1 MATSLGSLIGLEI
14 RKHLLDPSDN
24 DDLMVSVCNNDFPE
38 FRNFNSFVFL
48 FFLYFFFFSCILKY
62 FFDIIFQVGLAIQKQ
77 RKILRI
83 EKPCSSN
90 FVDQLCDL
98 SGQPIDG
105 GVSKEVMGTADV
117 SDVPD
122 VPLSKSASKALFS
135 SSPMATSL
143 SLLSNS
149 GWYITSKRV

>member
-1 MATSLGSLIGLEI
+1 M
-14 RKHLLDPSDN
+14 
-24 DDLMVSVCNNDFPE
+24 
-38 FRNFNSFVFL
+38 
-48 FFLYFFFFSCILKY
+48 
-62 FFDIIFQVGLAIQKQ
+62 GLAIQKQ

-122 VPLSKSASKALFS
+122 GRAVAIKKETDSGFAADDDFAEL
-135 SSPMATSL
+135 L
-143 SLLSNS
+143 SLYAPSRFSDCSEFKETPVVDTVVKADTGLNAQIKTKES
-149 GWYITSKRV
+149 GIAEDFFSKL

>member
-1 MATSLGSLIGLEI
+1 M
-14 RKHLLDPSDN
+14 
-24 DDLMVSVCNNDFPE
+24 
-38 FRNFNSFVFL
+38 
-48 FFLYFFFFSCILKY
+48 
-62 FFDIIFQVGLAIQKQ
+62 GLAIQKQ

-90 FVDQLCDL
+90 FVDHLCDL

-122 VPLSKSASKALFS
+122 GRAVAIKKETDSGFAADDDFAEL
-135 SSPMATSL
+135 L
-143 SLLSNS
+143 SLYAPSRFSDCSEFKETRVDPVVKAEIDLNEAPNKAKDS
-149 GWYITSKRV
+149 GIAEDFFSKL